1 MKISVII
8 PTFNEAEGI
17 QQLISHIQRF
27 SNSELIDEIIVVDGH
42 SSDNTCEL
50 AERSGAKVV
59 LSETRGRAR
68 QMNIGA
74 ELAKGEILYFL
85 HADSFPPE
93 DFDIEILKAVKDNYL
108 GGCFRMQFDSKHLL
122 LKFFAWFTRF
132 RYNICRGGDQSL
144 FIAREL
150 FNKIGCFNNN
160 LLIIEDLEIIPKIKR
175 HTTFKVIPKT
185 IVTSVRKYRKN
196 GFFRLQFIFSVINVL
211 YRMGV
216 SHEYLLNIY
225 NKQIV

>member
-1 MKISVII
+1 MKISIII
-8 PTFNEAEGI
+8 PTLNEAKGI

-27 SNSELIDEIIVVDGH
+27 SDSELIDEIIVVDGH

-74 ELAKGEILYFL
+74 ELAKGDILYFL

-93 DFDIEILKAVKDNYL
+93 DFDTEIVKAVKDNYL
-108 GGCFRMQFDSKHLL
+108 GGCFRMQFDSKHPL
-122 LKFFAWFTRF
+122 LKAFAWFTRF

-144 FIAREL
+144 FITREL
-150 FNKIGCFNNN
+150 FNKIDCFDNN
-160 LLIIEDLEIIPKIKR
+160 LLIIEDLEIIPRIKR

-185 IVTSVRKYRKN
+185 IVTSVRKYREN

-211 YRMGV
+211 YRMGA
-216 SHEYLLNIY
+216 SHENLLRIY
-225 NKQIV
+225 NKHIS